1 MKGRVV
7 SGMVAGVLGMLL
19 PAPAA
24 VWDEWELDLSQV
36 SEAGQEIIDRF
47 APESF
52 REKYRF
58 ATAEEL
64 GAYFSPLQQAL
75 AGDSVEDLA
84 AMAGQARQ
92 ALPLLRESPQT
103 QAYADWLEARL
114 DYFEMADEA
123 THAIPDDAPSPPDIA
138 PPTPGIPTPPP
149 QPPVVPAT
157 PPPAPTPTVA
167 PPRPVPAPAP
177 TPPAAPVATRPPP
190 PPPPAPPRRPPPPP
204 ATVKAR
210 NSYVE
215 NKQVWVSKLANRPE
229 PARAAALLSDL
240 KSAFRAA
247 GVPEQLVWQAEAE
260 SSFNPAA
267 RSPAGAVGLF
277 QFMPATAQQMGLR
290 LAPEDERLDAIK
302 NARAAATYLKQLHG
316 RFGDWQLA
324 LAAYNCGEGRVAQ
337 ALRNTGG
344 KTFDDIHHNLP
355 AETRM
360 YVPKIAALIH
370 LRENISLDIL

>member
-1 MKGRVV
+1 MKGWPV
-7 SGMVAGVLGMLL
+7 SGVVIGVMSVLL
-19 PAPAA
+19 LRAPAA
-24 VWDEWELDLSQV
+24 LWDEWELDFSQI

-47 APESF
+47 APEAF
-52 REKYRF
+52 RERYRF
-58 ATAEEL
+58 ATAAEL
-64 GAYFSPLQQAL
+64 NEYFSPLQTAL
-75 AGDSVEDLA
+75 WGDSVDELA
-84 AMAGQARQ
+84 AMAPQARQ

-114 DYFEMADEA
+114 DFFEMADEA
-123 THAIPDDAPSPPDIA
+123 THVIPAPAA
-138 PPTPGIPTPPP
+138 PPAPLPVPPPPSTP
-149 QPPVVPAT
+149 QPPPSAT
-157 PPPAPTPTVA
+157 PPPAPS
-167 PPRPVPAPAP
+167 P
-177 TPPAAPVATRPPP
+177 TPPPTTRPPP
-190 PPPPAPPRRPPPPP
+190 APVRPPPPPP

-215 NKQVWVSKLANRPE
+215 NKQVWVRKLANRPA
-229 PARAAALLSDL
+229 PANAAALLPDI
-240 KSAFRAA
+240 KRAFQAA
-247 GVPEQLVWQAEAE
+247 GIPAQLVWQAEAE

-290 LAPEDERLDAIK
+290 LTPEDERLDAIK
-302 NARAAATYLKQLHG
+302 NAQAAAAHLKQLHG

-324 LAAYNCGEGRVAQ
+324 LAAYNCGASRVAQ
-337 ALRNTGG
+337 ALRRTGG

-370 LRENISLDIL
+370 LRENISLDVL